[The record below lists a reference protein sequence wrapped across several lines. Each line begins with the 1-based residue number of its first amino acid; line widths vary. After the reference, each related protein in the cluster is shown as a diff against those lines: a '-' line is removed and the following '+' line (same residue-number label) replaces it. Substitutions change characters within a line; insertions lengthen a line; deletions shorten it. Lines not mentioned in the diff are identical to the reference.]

1 MQDPTAAGNPAGRLN
16 VGCYAGHRYP
26 ERPEWVELDGVR
38 VDVTEIVSQWREP
51 ERLGFLVELR
61 DRRRVLLYYDPNEDA
76 WSGTLQNG

>member
-1 MQDPTAAGNPAGRLN
+1 MSDANPSRNVFGRLN

-38 VDVTEIVSQWREP
+38 VDVAQIESQWREE

-61 DRRRVLLYYDPNEDA
+61 DRRRMLLYYDPNEDA
-76 WSGTLQNG
+76 WNGTLQNG